1 VPPAVFQPSKRRV
14 VIHPFQLR
22 INNRIRAREVL
33 VIGADGHSLGVL
45 DVHQALQEARR
56 HNLDLVEVSPK
67 SRPPVCKILDY
78 GKFRYELAKKDKEA
92 RKQNSAAKV
101 KELKFHVNIEEHDY
115 ATKLRNA
122 EQFLFKG
129 MKAKMMLIFRGREM
143 QHQELGRELVARIR
157 KDLEHVGS
165 ADAEPKLVGR
175 NINLML
181 TPLPIRKRVRKF
193 TKETD
198 EEFADDSDQPDAD
211 DHDASQQE

>member
-1 VPPAVFQPSKRRV
+1 
-14 VIHPFQLR
+14 VI
-22 INNRIRAREVL
+22 
-33 VIGADGHSLGVL
+33 
-45 DVHQALQEARR
+45 DVRQALDEARR
-56 HNLDLVEVSPK
+56 AGLDLVEVSPK
-67 SRPPVCKILDY
+67 ARPPVCKILDY
-78 GKFRYELAKKDKEA
+78 GKYRYEIAKKEKEA

-115 ATKLRNA
+115 ETKLRAA

-143 QHQELGRELVARIR
+143 QHKDLGQVLVARIR
-157 KDLEHVGS
+157 QDLEHVGA

-181 TPLPIRKRVRKF
+181 TPLPLRKRVRKF

-198 EEFADDSDQPDAD
+198 EEFADDSGDAD
-211 DHDASQQE
+211 GDGEYHEEHHE

>member
-1 VPPAVFQPSKRRV
+1 MRV
-14 VIHPFQLR
+14 
-22 INNRIRAREVL
+22 NNRIRAREVL
-33 VIGADGHSLGVL
+33 AIGPDGQSLGVI
-45 DVHQALQEARR
+45 DVHRALAEARR
-56 HNLDLVEVSPK
+56 HGLDLVEVSPK
-67 SRPPVCKILDY
+67 ARPPVCKILDY
-78 GKFRYELAKKDKEA
+78 GKYRYELAKKDKEA

-115 ATKLRNA
+115 STKLRNA

-129 MKAKMMLIFRGREM
+129 MKAKLMLVFRGREM

-157 KDLEHVGS
+157 KDLEHVGV

-181 TPLPIRKRVRKF
+181 TPLPLRKRARKF

-198 EEFADDSDQPDAD
+198 EDFDDDS
-211 DHDASQQE
+211 EE